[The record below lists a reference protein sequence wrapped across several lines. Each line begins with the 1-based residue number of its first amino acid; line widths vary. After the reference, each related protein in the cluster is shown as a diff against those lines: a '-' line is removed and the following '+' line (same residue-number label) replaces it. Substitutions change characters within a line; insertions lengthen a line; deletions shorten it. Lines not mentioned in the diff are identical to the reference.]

1 MDTYLAVL
9 LRQLDEEATGKG
21 VSNGLSS
28 KLKDARPDPAVA
40 GPFIVQL
47 VPRCSPPGRFGVAE
61 LAANLVEQNQGFR
74 PAVRAAV
81 VGHHFDTPHITTL
94 HNVAKTFADD
104 DYLWWFD
111 LFCEFRFF
119 ESHGGYFYHLLM
131 DRFALLMQYRRQEVI
146 DYLAN
151 PHLSPAGAHVD
162 AITEVLKHLHRCP
175 PLENQLSRW
184 IADGRFI
191 NGAAPG
197 NEYSGILGQYLQA
210 LLQDSPA
217 AAVPLIDQLIEQ
229 WRALLAGGDL
239 SQRREL
245 MHAMAGLIN
254 RHITLGGR
262 LPQQLVTAQAPGSP
276 ERDLI
281 EQAFAT
287 GEIGP
292 LAEYGQ

>member
-1 MDTYLAVL
+1 VDTYLAAL
-9 LRQLDEEATGKG
+9 LRQLDEEATGEG
-21 VSNGLSS
+21 VSSELFF
-28 KLKDARPDPAVA
+28 KLRDTRPDPAVV

-47 VPRCSPPGRFGVAE
+47 APRCSPLGRFGVAE
-61 LAANLVEQNQGFR
+61 LAANLVKQDRGFR
-74 PAVRAAV
+74 PAVQAAV
-81 VGHHFDTPHITTL
+81 AGCHFGALEVAGTL

-111 LFCEFRFF
+111 LFCEFRF
-119 ESHGGYFYHLLM
+119 ESDGGYFFHLLR

-151 PHLSPAGAHVD
+151 PDLGPAGANVD
-162 AITEVLKHLHRCP
+162 AVTDVLRHLHRCP
-175 PLENQLSRW
+175 PLEGQFSRW
-184 IADGRFI
+184 IADGRFMAD
-191 NGAAPG
+191 AAPG
-197 NEYSGILGQYLQA
+197 NENNGLLGVCLQD

-217 AAVPLIDQLIEQ
+217 AAVPLIDQAIEC

-245 MHAMAGLIN
+245 MQAMAYMISS
-254 RHITLGGR
+254 HATLGGR
-262 LPQQLVTAQAPGSP
+262 LPQRVVSAQAPGSL

-287 GEIGP
+287 EDYGP
-292 LAEYGQ
+292 LVEYGD